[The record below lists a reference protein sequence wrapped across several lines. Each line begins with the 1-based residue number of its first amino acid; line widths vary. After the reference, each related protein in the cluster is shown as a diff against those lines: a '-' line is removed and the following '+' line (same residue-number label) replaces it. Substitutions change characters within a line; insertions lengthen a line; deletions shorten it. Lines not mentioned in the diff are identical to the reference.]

1 MKKLFWG
8 FFLIFLDFNL
18 NFNQY
23 SLNILPDFAGYI
35 LLFQGMRELGEESH
49 WFQSIRPFAA
59 GMAVYMAILWLGDL
73 LGVGSGSEYQQI
85 LTDIL
90 GLLAAIVALYVSW
103 GLTQGVL
110 ELESRRGADLNG
122 QRIDKM
128 WKALAAV
135 QIVNTVVG
143 WMANLANIAALAALA
158 VPLVIVGLVV
168 IVLYLMAWWKAAG
181 AWELLLRR
189 EDGGQEDSF
198 PDM

>member
-1 MKKLFWG
+1 MKKFFWG
-8 FFLIFLDFNL
+8 FFFVFLNFNL

-35 LLFQGMRELGEESH
+35 LLFQGMRELGEESR

-59 GMAVYMAILWLGDL
+59 GMAVYTAILWLGDL

-103 GLTQGVL
+103 GLAQGVL
-110 ELESRRGADLNG
+110 DMEDRRGADLNG

-143 WMANLANIAALAALA
+143 WMANLANIAALAVLA

-168 IVLYLMAWWKAAG
+168 IVLYLTAWWKAAG

>member
-35 LLFQGMRELGEESH
+35 LLFQGMRELEEENR

-59 GMAVYMAILWLGDL
+59 GMAVYTTILWLGNL

-110 ELESRRGADLNG
+110 EMESRRGADLNG

-189 EDGGQEDSF
+189 EDGGQEGSF

>member
-35 LLFQGMRELGEESH
+35 LLFQGMRELGEESR

-110 ELESRRGADLNG
+110 EMESRRGADLNG

-198 PDM
+198 HDM

>member
-35 LLFQGMRELGEESH
+35 LLFQGMRELEEENR

-59 GMAVYMAILWLGDL
+59 GMAVYTTILWLGNL

-110 ELESRRGADLNG
+110 EMESRSCLLYTSDAAD
-122 QRIDKM
+122 
-128 WKALAAV
+128 
-135 QIVNTVVG
+135 
-143 WMANLANIAALAALA
+143 
-158 VPLVIVGLVV
+158 
-168 IVLYLMAWWKAAG
+168 
-181 AWELLLRR
+181 E
-189 EDGGQEDSF
+189 
-198 PDM
+198 

>member
-35 LLFQGMRELGEESH
+35 LLFQGMRELGEESRR
-49 WFQSIRPFAA
+49 FQSIRPFAV
-59 GMAVYMAILWLGDL
+59 GMAVYTAILWLGNL

-110 ELESRRGADLNG
+110 EMESRRGADLNG

-168 IVLYLMAWWKAAG
+168 IVLYLMAWWKAAE
-181 AWELLLRR
+181 AWELLLCR

>member
-1 MKKLFWG
+1 MKKFFWG
-8 FFLIFLDFNL
+8 FFFVFLNFNL

-35 LLFQGMRELGEESH
+35 LLFQGMRELEEESR
-49 WFQSIRPFAA
+49 WFQSIRPFST
-59 GMAVYMAILWLGDL
+59 GMAVYTAILWLGDL

-110 ELESRRGADLNG
+110 EMESRRGADLNG

-181 AWELLLRR
+181 AWELLLCR